1 MIAELKQKFAAATGV
16 PGTVFFAPGRINL
29 IGEHTDYS
37 DGFVLPA
44 SIGLGTWVAMAPRND
59 RQVRVHSEAQDETAA
74 FSLDALQRCDV
85 FHWSRYVEGVA
96 WALQRHGYRVQG
108 ADLWI
113 ASSVPLG
120 SGLSSSASLEVAV
133 ALALLGMT
141 ESNIP
146 PMQLAQICQ
155 SAENDFVGAR
165 CGLMDQFA
173 ATHGLRDHALLL
185 NCSTL
190 EWRPVA
196 LPVNYRWVV
205 ANTMVRHSLASGEYN
220 VRRAEVETLQD
231 TLHRE
236 LPHCAQ
242 LHQLHGE
249 DYERFAAGLPAHL
262 RRRLRHIV
270 GENTRLLEFVAHL
283 QYGDMAAAGRLLNT
297 SHQSLRDDFEVSC
310 GELDTMVTLAG
321 RLPGALG
328 ARMLGGGFGGCVLAL
343 VEAGQ
348 VSAFVGD
355 LQEAYARS
363 TGIDAW
369 IHVCDIEQGARR
381 IA

>member
-1 MIAELKQKFAAATGV
+1 MIAELRQKFSAVAGV

-37 DGFVLPA
+37 GGFVLPA
-44 SIGLGTWVAMAPRND
+44 SIGLGTWVAAAPRND
-59 RQVRVHSEAQDETAA
+59 RQIRVHSEAQHETAV
-74 FSLDALQRCDV
+74 FSLETLRRSDV
-85 FHWSRYVEGVA
+85 FHWSRYVEGIA
-96 WALQRHGYRVQG
+96 WALQRQGRFIQG
-108 ADLWI
+108 ADLLI
-113 ASSVPLG
+113 ASSLPLG

-133 ALALLGMT
+133 ALALLGTT
-141 ESNIP
+141 EPNIP

-173 ATHGLRDHALLL
+173 ATHGLRDHALLF

-196 LPVNYRWVV
+196 LPEKYRWVV

-220 VRRAEVETLQD
+220 VRRAEVEALQD
-231 TLHRE
+231 KLHRE

-242 LHQLHGE
+242 LHRLH
-249 DYERFAAGLPAHL
+249 DADLTRFAAGLSARL
-262 RRRLRHIV
+262 RKRLRHIV
-270 GENTRLLEFVAHL
+270 GENARVLEFVAHL
-283 QYGDMAAAGRLLNT
+283 QHGDMAAAGRLLNA

-310 GELDTMVTLAG
+310 GELDTMVALAG
-321 RLPGALG
+321 RIPGVLG
-328 ARMLGGGFGGCVLAL
+328 ARMLGGGFGGCALAL

-348 VSAFVGD
+348 VDSFVGG